1 MRGEDYITVGF
12 NDDALFTLN
21 KVNVDFPLVGRF
33 NKQNMLI
40 AYGICRQLG
49 LHHDEIVKALENMTA
64 VDGRMQLV
72 SNTSGKPKVIVDY
85 CHTPDALQKAIEA
98 LKDDISGKLITVVGC
113 GGDRDKDKRPKM
125 GKIAAELSDFVIVTS
140 DNPRSEKPEDIIN
153 DIVAGMDGFD
163 NFDIVVDRSE
173 AIKAAINKASSND
186 YVLLAGKGHEKYQEV
201 NGEKHHFDDVEE
213 ALNVLSS

>member
-1 MRGEDYITVGF
+1 MMRGEDYITVGF

-72 SNTSGKPKVIVDY
+72 SNTSGKPKVIVD
-85 CHTPDALQKAIEA
+85 
-98 LKDDISGKLITVVGC
+98 
-113 GGDRDKDKRPKM
+113 
-125 GKIAAELSDFVIVTS
+125 
-140 DNPRSEKPEDIIN
+140 N
-153 DIVAGMDGFD
+153 D
-163 NFDIVVDRSE
+163 
-173 AIKAAINKASSND
+173 
-186 YVLLAGKGHEKYQEV
+186 
-201 NGEKHHFDDVEE
+201 
-213 ALNVLSS
+213 